1 MQYSTEFITD
11 KILETAVNDTSIYRL
26 QKNGKFMNTNMAEA
40 LSLPGIKV
48 VVMLVKVKPQ
58 KVKLEVIFNFSLL
71 WEQFLRLTHNL
82 FMLVKLIYWALLSF
96 FFFFPFDEPSSSRL
110 GGLHDLRLTILLLR
124 NGPISRYWDL
134 IY

>member
-11 KILETAVNDTSIYRL
+11 KILETAVNDTSIYRW

-96 FFFFPFDEPSSSRL
+96 FFFFHLMSLPVQ
-110 GGLHDLRLTILLLR
+110 GLEAYMTWGLLYYCLEMVQYLD
-124 NGPISRYWDL
+124 IE
-134 IY
+134 I